1 MLKIFAV
8 DLNQMSSLDEV
19 WARRNWLRST
29 AFLAVYYV
37 FFTVIH
43 GLNSILPTANDPK
56 NLFEIIFINIT
67 GFWVQ
72 KIHLLQFPE
81 KESGSGVFYC
91 AACVVLRR

>member
-8 DLNQMSSLDEV
+8 DLNQVSGLDEV

-43 GLNSILPTANDPK
+43 GLNSNPYD
-56 NLFEIIFINIT
+56 
-67 GFWVQ
+67 
-72 KIHLLQFPE
+72 
-81 KESGSGVFYC
+81 S
-91 AACVVLRR
+91 